1 MRSCLVD
8 AIQYEP
14 DRDKLK
20 VETYLKWRVILIL
33 HSGEI
38 FKMNWFPHVEK
49 RISEQIRKQEF
60 CVRKKFGLRRIV
72 EPLGQIR
79 AKSRHDLDLTHCPL
93 VRKDYITN
101 RLSRPWPISKAA
113 IESNYWWNQINEN
126 PNSCMRWIKTEEWLV
141 IMTVWIP
148 NKIWVW
154 AREWLPWWDCD

>member
-14 DRDKLK
+14 DQDNLR
-20 VETYLKWRVILIL
+20 VVTYLKWRDILIS
-33 HSGEI
+33 HNNEI
-38 FKMNWFPHVEK
+38 FRMNLFLHVENV
-49 RISEQIRKQEF
+49 SEQIWKWEF
-60 CVRKKFGLRRIV
+60 CVRKNFGLRRIV

-101 RLSRPWPISKAA
+101 RLSRLWPISKAA

-154 AREWLPWWDCD
+154 ACEWLPWWDCD